1 MSSLVING
9 DTSGS
14 ITLAAPAVAGST
26 TYTLPAA
33 TGTVMVSGNMPTFSA
48 YMTNGGSNQTLSS
61 GTFTKVKLDT
71 ENWDTNNNFDST
83 TNYRFTPTV
92 AGYYQI
98 NGSANI
104 SYGSTAPNNIG
115 ALIYKNG
122 SAYRRNFIFT
132 NSSAMYG
139 IFIVSSIIY
148 FNGST
153 DYVELYAYQTSSG
166 DAFLAPNS
174 TTSQGCFLDGCLLRT
189 A

>member
-14 ITLAAPAVAGST
+14 ITLAAPAVAGSS

-61 GTFTKVKLDT
+61 GTFTKVKIDT

-83 TNYRFTPTV
+83 TNYRFTPTI

-104 SYGSTAPNNIG
+104 SYGSTVPNNIA

-122 SAYRRNFIFT
+122 SAYRRNYILT
-132 NSSAMYG
+132 NSNPIYG

-174 TTSQGCFLDGCLLRT
+174 SIAQGCFLDGCLLR
-189 A
+189 AA